1 MKKLMALALI
11 VFLSA
16 NIMNAQLRIGVKA
29 GANISSLSSTS
40 DLINNTNATL
50 NYQTG
55 VLMQLKLGNFA
66 IQPELLYSVKGGEM
80 ENPIVEKTGD
90 NKSGPLGALTGYAT
104 KLDYRTQNID
114 IPLNFQYG
122 MDFGTARVYAQAG
135 PWLSIQVAASLK
147 DASNNTGCY
156 TAVNKS
162 FGFNKVD
169 YGLGFG
175 AGAEYHN
182 FQLSVKYDFGMNEV
196 GKEYLSTYSSTN
208 LNPLNDMKNNDLSIS
223 LAYLF

>member
-1 MKKLMALALI
+1 MKKLTALALI

-16 NIMNAQLRIGVKA
+16 NVMNAQLRFGVKA

-40 DLINNTNATL
+40 ELINNTNATL

-66 IQPELLYSVKGGEM
+66 IQPEVLYSVKGGEL
-80 ENPIVEKTGD
+80 ENPIVGNNE

-114 IPLNFQYG
+114 IPVNFQYG

-156 TAVNKS
+156 TAVNNVY
-162 FGFNKVD
+162 GFNRVD

-175 AGAEYHN
+175 VGAEYHN
-182 FQLSVKYDFGMNEV
+182 FQLSVKYDFGMKEV

-208 LNPLNDMKNNDLSIS
+208 LNPLYDMKNNNLSIS